1 LHSAFRKITKT
12 TNGIYNLEND
22 LMPFLQKEVKTPNFA
37 IDENFSWIRDA
48 NSMIDEI
55 FDENI
60 KKPLK
65 LLETF
70 KQYEYILNV
79 DKKALIKD
87 LFKGEEKAHVN
98 KLR

>member
-1 LHSAFRKITKT
+1 
-12 TNGIYNLEND
+12 
-22 LMPFLQKEVKTPNFA
+22 MPFLQKEVKTPNFA